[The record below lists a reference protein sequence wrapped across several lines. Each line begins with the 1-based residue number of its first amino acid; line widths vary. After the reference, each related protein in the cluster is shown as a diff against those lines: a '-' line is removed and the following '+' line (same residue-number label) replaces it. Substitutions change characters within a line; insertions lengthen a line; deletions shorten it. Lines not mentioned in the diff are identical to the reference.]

1 MREEKKQMVQELEGL
16 LQGRSAILITYQGLT
31 ANVFNGFRGKVAS
44 DKINGSCHVVKNAI
58 LKKAAEF
65 LGLDALAKAELNGDT
80 ALVSGPDA
88 VALARAVKEFAAGS
102 NDKVKVKFSFVE
114 GALLNAKETM
124 ALAELPPREVVLA
137 QVLGLLQAPAAGI
150 VRAINAKVA
159 SILYVLNA
167 VSKKKEEQS
176 A

>member
-1 MREEKKQMVQELEGL
+1 MREEKKQMVQELESL

-31 ANVFNGFRGKVAS
+31 ANVFNGFRATVAS
-44 DKINGSCHVVKNAI
+44 DAIKGSCHVVKNAI

-65 LGLDALAKAELNGDT
+65 LGLKPLAKAELTGDT

-88 VALARAVKEFAAGS
+88 VALAKAVKEFATG

-114 GALLNAKETM
+114 GALLDANETK
-124 ALAELPPREVVLA
+124 ALAELPSREVVLA
-137 QVLGLLQAPAAGI
+137 QVLGLLQAPASGI

>member
-1 MREEKKQMVQELEGL
+1 MREEKKQMVQELESL

-31 ANVFNGFRGKVAS
+31 ANAFNGFRGEVAS
-44 DKINGSCHVVKNAI
+44 EQINGSCHVVKNAI
-58 LKKAAEF
+58 LKKAAEA
-65 LGLDALAKAELNGDT
+65 LGLDALAQAELSGDT
-80 ALVSGPDA
+80 ALVSGTDA
-88 VALARAVKEFAAGS
+88 VALAKAVKKFATG
-102 NDKVKVKFSFVE
+102 NDKVKVKLSFVE
-114 GALLNAKETM
+114 GALLSAKETM
-124 ALAELPPREVVLA
+124 ALAELPSREVVLA
-137 QVLGLLQAPAAGI
+137 QLLGLLQAPASGI

>member
-44 DKINGSCHVVKNAI
+44 EKINGSCHVVKNAI

-88 VALARAVKEFAAGS
+88 VALARAVKEFAAG
-102 NDKVKVKFSFVE
+102 NDKVKVKLSFVE
-114 GALLNAKETM
+114 GSLLNAKETM
-124 ALAELPPREVVLA
+124 ALADLPSREVVLA

>member
-1 MREEKKQMVQELEGL
+1 MREEKKQMVQELESL

-31 ANVFNGFRGKVAS
+31 ANVFNGFRATVAS
-44 DKINGSCHVVKNAI
+44 DKVNGSCHVVKNAI
-58 LKKAAEF
+58 LKKAAGF
-65 LGLDALAKAELNGDT
+65 LGLDALANAELSGDT

-88 VALARAVKEFAAGS
+88 VALAKAVKEFAAG

-114 GALLNAKETM
+114 GALLSAEETK
-124 ALAELPPREVVLA
+124 ALADLPSREVVLA
-137 QVLGLLQAPAAGI
+137 QVLGLLQAPASGI